1 MLVTNDL
8 STKYGFIIILA
19 QMETL
24 QDVWDSIIG
33 FLTKVGELFTT
44 NLFELGD
51 SKITLGTLFYFIFGF
66 IVLSFLARHFRDILV
81 NRILVKANVDKG
93 ARNSI
98 GLIFRVLFMFI
109 GSIAI
114 ITTAGI
120 DMSSLSLLAGALGV
134 GIGFGLQN
142 ITDNFISGIIILFE
156 KPIKV
161 GDRIVVGDTEGD
173 VINISVR
180 ATTILTNENV
190 SIIVP
195 NSEFISSRVINWS
208 HNDRNIRF
216 DLPVGVSYSEDPVKV
231 KEVLLKVANGNEHVL
246 KKPEPV
252 VFFDEF
258 ADSSL
263 NFTLGVWT
271 STFTDK
277 PRRLKSELYFEIFD
291 QFKKEGIEIPFPQRD
306 VYIKSPDP
314 KQSQDS

>member
-1 MLVTNDL
+1 M
-8 STKYGFIIILA
+8 I
-19 QMETL
+19 
-24 QDVWDSIIG
+24 
-33 FLTKVGELFTT
+33 
-44 NLFELGD
+44 
-51 SKITLGTLFYFIFGF
+51 
-66 IVLSFLARHFRDILV
+66 

-98 GLIFRVLFMFI
+98 GLITRVMFMFV
-109 GSIAI
+109 GSIFI
-114 ITTAGI
+114 IQTAGI

-161 GDRIVVGDTEGD
+161 GDRIVVGGTEGD

-180 ATTILTNENV
+180 ATTILTNENI

-208 HNDRNIRF
+208 HNNRNIRF
-216 DLPVGVSYSEDPVKV
+216 DLPLGVSYNEDPAQV
-231 KEVLLKVANGNEHVL
+231 KEVLLEVAKKNQHVL
-246 KKPEPV
+246 KNPEPI

-258 ADSSL
+258 GDSSL

-271 STFTDK
+271 STYTDK

-291 QFKKEGIEIPFPQRD
+291 QFKKVGIEIPFPQRD
-306 VYIKSPDP
+306 LHIKTQPVEVTP
-314 KQSQDS
+314 LSQNQD

>member
-1 MLVTNDL
+1 
-8 STKYGFIIILA
+8 
-19 QMETL
+19 METL
-24 QDVWDSIIG
+24 REVWDGLIEI
-33 FLTKVGELFTT
+33 LIKVGEVFTT
-44 NLFELGD
+44 NLFSLGQ
-51 SKITLGTLFYFIFGF
+51 SEISLGTILYFI
-66 IVLSFLARHFRDILV
+66 ISFTILTWMAKRFRNLLV
-81 NRILVKANVDKG
+81 NKILLRANMEKG
-93 ARNSI
+93 ARSSI
-98 GLIFRVLFMFI
+98 GLIARVMIMFI
-109 GSIAI
+109 GAI
-114 ITTAGI
+114 FIIQSAGI

-180 ATTILTNENV
+180 ATTILTNNNV

-216 DLPVGVSYSEDPVKV
+216 DIPVGVSYSEDPDEV
-231 KEVLLKVANGNEHVL
+231 KEVLLSVAEENTHVL
-246 KKPEPV
+246 KRPAPN

-263 NFTLGVWT
+263 NFTLAVWT
-271 STFTDK
+271 SSHTDK
-277 PRRLKSELYFEIFD
+277 PRILKSELYFSIFEK
-291 QFKKEGIEIPFPQRD
+291 FKEKGIEIPFPQRD
-306 VYIKSPDP
+306 VYIKSQPET
-314 KQSQDS
+314 

>member
-1 MLVTNDL
+1 MDTVKDAWTSLID
-8 STKYGFIIILA
+8 FI
-19 QMETL
+19 
-24 QDVWDSIIG
+24 SS
-33 FLTKVGELFTT
+33 VGELFTT
-44 NLFELGD
+44 TLFKLGE
-51 SKITLGTLFYFIFGF
+51 SQISLGTILYFIVGF
-66 IVLSFLARHFRDILV
+66 VLLSFLGKRFRNLLVDNIL
-81 NRILVKANVDKG
+81 LKANFEKG

-98 GLIFRVLFMFI
+98 GLIARVLFMFI
-109 GSIAI
+109 GSIFI
-114 ITTAGI
+114 IQTAGI

-161 GDRIVVGDTEGD
+161 GDRIVVGETEGD

-216 DLPVGVSYSEDPVKV
+216 DIPVGVSYKEDPVEIRK
-231 KEVLLKVANGNEHVL
+231 VLLEVAAANAHVL
-246 KKPEPV
+246 KHPEPH

-263 NFTLGVWT
+263 NFTLAIWT
-271 STFTDK
+271 STHTDK
-277 PRRLKSELYFEIFD
+277 PRRLKTELYFTIFEK
-291 QFKKEGIEIPFPQRD
+291 FKEKGIEIPFPQRD
-306 VYIKSPDP
+306 VYIKSNVTPTP
-314 KQSQDS
+314 PQS

>member
-1 MLVTNDL
+1 
-8 STKYGFIIILA
+8 
-19 QMETL
+19 MESL
-24 QDVWDSIIG
+24 QTVWDKVIY
-33 FLTKVGELFTT
+33 FLTKLGEVFTM
-44 NLFELGD
+44 NLFNLGD
-51 SKITLGTLFYFIFGF
+51 SKITLGTIIYFLVSF
-66 IVLSFLARHFRDILV
+66 IILTFLAKRFRNLLV
-81 NRILVKANVDKG
+81 NKILVKANMEKG

-98 GLIFRVLFMFI
+98 GLITRVMIMFI
-109 GSIAI
+109 GSIFI
-114 ITTAGI
+114 IQSAGI

-216 DLPVGVSYSEDPVKV
+216 DIPVGVSYQEDPDEVRQ
-231 KEVLLKVANGNEHVL
+231 VLLEVADENTHVL
-246 KKPEPV
+246 DNPSPH

-258 ADSSL
+258 GDSSL
-263 NFTLGVWT
+263 NFTLAIWT
-271 STFTDK
+271 STYTDK
-277 PRRLKSELYFEIFD
+277 PRKLKTELYFTIFEK
-291 QFKKEGIEIPFPQRD
+291 FKEKGIEIPFPQRD
-306 VYIKSPDP
+306 VYIKSQP
-314 KQSQDS
+314 KA

>member
-1 MLVTNDL
+1 
-8 STKYGFIIILA
+8 
-19 QMETL
+19 ME
-24 QDVWDSIIG
+24 
-33 FLTKVGELFTT
+33 
-44 NLFELGD
+44 
-51 SKITLGTLFYFIFGF
+51 
-66 IVLSFLARHFRDILV
+66 
-81 NRILVKANVDKG
+81 KG

-98 GLIFRVLFMFI
+98 GLITRVMIMFI
-109 GSIAI
+109 GSIFI
-114 ITTAGI
+114 IQSAGI

-216 DLPVGVSYSEDPVKV
+216 DIPVGVCYKEDPEEVKD
-231 KEVLLKVANGNEHVL
+231 VLLKVADENEHAL
-246 KKPEPV
+246 KHPAPH

-258 ADSSL
+258 GDSSL
-263 NFTLGVWT
+263 NFTLASWT
-271 STFTDK
+271 STHTDK
-277 PRRLKSELYFEIFD
+277 PRRLKTELYFAIFEK
-291 QFKKEGIEIPFPQRD
+291 FKEKGIEIPFPQRD
-306 VYIKSPDP
+306 VYIKSHVASTP
-314 KQSQDS
+314 QH

>member
-1 MLVTNDL
+1 MESLHNIWDKIIAFL
-8 STKYGFIIILA
+8 S
-19 QMETL
+19 
-24 QDVWDSIIG
+24 
-33 FLTKVGELFTT
+33 KVGELFTT
-44 NLFELGD
+44 NLFKLGD
-51 SKITLGTLFYFIFGF
+51 SNITLGTILYFIIGF
-66 IVLSFLARHFRDILV
+66 IILNYIARRFKSLLV
-81 NRILVKANVDKG
+81 NQILVKANMDKG

-98 GLIFRVLFMFI
+98 GLISRVMIMFI
-109 GSIAI
+109 GSIFI
-114 ITTAGI
+114 IQSAGI

-216 DLPVGVSYSEDPVKV
+216 DIPVGVSYQEDPVEV
-231 KEVLLKVANGNEHVL
+231 RNVLLDVARENEHVL
-246 KKPEPV
+246 KTPAPH

-258 ADSSL
+258 GDSSL
-263 NFTLGVWT
+263 NFTLAIWT
-271 STFTDK
+271 STYTDK
-277 PRRLKSELYFEIFD
+277 PRKLKSELYFSIFE
-291 QFKKEGIEIPFPQRD
+291 KLKEKGIEIPFPQRD
-306 VYIKSPDP
+306 IHIKSQPTT
-314 KQSQDS
+314 

>member
-1 MLVTNDL
+1 MDSL
-8 STKYGFIIILA
+8 K
-19 QMETL
+19 
-24 QDVWDSIIG
+24 DVWNAAID
-33 FLTKVGELFTT
+33 FLNEVGKLFTT
-44 NLFELGD
+44 KLFELGE
-51 SKITLGTLFYFIFGF
+51 SNITLGTILYFIISF
-66 IVLSFLARHFRDILV
+66 IILTLVAKHFRNLLV
-81 NRILVKANVDKG
+81 NKILVKANMEKG

-98 GLIFRVLFMFI
+98 GLITRVMIMFI
-109 GSIAI
+109 GAI
-114 ITTAGI
+114 FIIQSAGI

-216 DLPVGVSYSEDPVKV
+216 DIPVGVSYAEDPVEV
-231 KEVLLKVANGNEHVL
+231 KDVLMKVADENEHVL
-246 KKPEPV
+246 KHPAPH

-258 ADSSL
+258 GDSSL
-263 NFTLGVWT
+263 NFTLAIWT
-271 STFTDK
+271 STHTDK
-277 PRRLKSELYFEIFD
+277 PRRLKTELYFDIFER
-291 QFKKEGIEIPFPQRD
+291 FKEKGIEIPFPQRD
-306 VYIKSPDP
+306 IHVKTQPVITKLEE
-314 KQSQDS
+314 

>member
-1 MLVTNDL
+1 MESLKDFWESV
-8 STKYGFIIILA
+8 SQFLA
-19 QMETL
+19 K
-24 QDVWDSIIG
+24 IG
-33 FLTKVGELFTT
+33 EVFTT
-44 NLFELGD
+44 SLFKLGD
-51 SKITLGTLFYFIFGF
+51 SNISLGTIFYFLIGF
-66 IVLSFLARHFRDILV
+66 IVLSYLAKRL
-81 NRILVKANVDKG
+81 RILLVDKLLLKANVDKG

-98 GLIFRVLFMFI
+98 GLIARVLFMFI
-109 GSIAI
+109 GSIVLI
-114 ITTAGI
+114 QTAGI

-161 GDRIVVGDTEGD
+161 GDRIVVGNTEGD

-231 KEVLLKVANGNEHVL
+231 REVLLKVAEENKNVL
-246 KKPEPV
+246 KRPEPI

-271 STFTDK
+271 STYTDK
-277 PRRLKSELYFEIFD
+277 PRRLKSELYFKIFD
-291 QFKKEGIEIPFPQRD
+291 AFKKEGIEIPFPQRD
-306 VYIKSPDP
+306 LHVKSMVETTPPAPSSD
-314 KQSQDS
+314 

>member
-1 MLVTNDL
+1 MQSL
-8 STKYGFIIILA
+8 K
-19 QMETL
+19 
-24 QDVWDSIIG
+24 DVWSSIID
-33 FLTKVGELFTT
+33 FLTNVGEIFTT
-44 NLFELGD
+44 NLFSLGK
-51 SKITLGTLFYFIFGF
+51 SEITLGTILYFLISF
-66 IVLSFLARHFRDILV
+66 IILTFVAKRFRNLLV
-81 NRILVKANVDKG
+81 NKILVKANMEKG

-98 GLIFRVLFMFI
+98 GLITRVMIMFI
-109 GSIAI
+109 GSIFI
-114 ITTAGI
+114 IQSAGI

-161 GDRIVVGDTEGD
+161 GDRIVVGETEGD

-216 DLPVGVSYSEDPVKV
+216 DIPVGVSYKEDPEEVK
-231 KEVLLKVANGNEHVL
+231 KVLLQVANENEHAL
-246 KKPEPV
+246 KHPAPH

-258 ADSSL
+258 GDSSL
-263 NFTLGVWT
+263 NFTLAIWT
-271 STFTDK
+271 STHTDK
-277 PRRLKSELYFEIFD
+277 PRRLKTELYFAIFEK
-291 QFKKEGIEIPFPQRD
+291 FKEKGIEIPFPQRD
-306 VYIKSPDP
+306 VYIKSNVEPTP
-314 KQSQDS
+314 LQK

>member
-1 MLVTNDL
+1 
-8 STKYGFIIILA
+8 
-19 QMETL
+19 METL
-24 QDVWDSIIG
+24 QEVWSNIKAFFIS
-33 FLTKVGELFTT
+33 VGDLFTT
-44 NLFELGD
+44 TLFKLGQSD
-51 SKITLGTLFYFIFGF
+51 ITLGTLFYFIFGF
-66 IVLSFLARHFRDILV
+66 IILTYLGRRFRDVLVDKIL
-81 NRILVKANVDKG
+81 LKANVDRG

-98 GLIFRVLFMFI
+98 GLISRVLFMFL
-109 GSIAI
+109 GSIVI
-114 ITTAGI
+114 IQSAGI

-216 DLPVGVSYSEDPVKV
+216 DIPVGVSYAEDPEQVKN
-231 KEVLLKVANGNEHVL
+231 VLLDVARKNENVL
-246 KKPEPV
+246 KSPEPH

-263 NFTLGVWT
+263 NFTLAVWT
-271 STFTDK
+271 SKYTDK
-277 PRRLKSELYFEIFD
+277 PRILKTELYFEIFK

-306 VYIKSPDP
+306 IYIKSQPEN
-314 KQSQDS
+314 

>member
-1 MLVTNDL
+1 MQYFDIA
-8 STKYGFIIILA
+8 FLA
-19 QMETL
+19 IFRMMDSL
-24 QDVWDSIIG
+24 QSAWDSIIS
-33 FLTKVGELFTT
+33 FLTRVGEIFTT
-44 NLFELGD
+44 NLFTLGD
-51 SKITLGTLFYFIFGF
+51 SNITLGTIFYFIIGF
-66 IVLSFLARHFRDILV
+66 IILSYVARRFRDILV

-98 GLIFRVLFMFI
+98 GLITRVMFMFV
-109 GSIAI
+109 GSIFI
-114 ITTAGI
+114 IQTAGI

-231 KEVLLKVANGNEHVL
+231 RKVLLDVAKKSEHVL
-246 KKPEPV
+246 KNPEPI

-258 ADSSL
+258 GDSSL

-271 STFTDK
+271 ATYTDK
-277 PRRLKSELYFEIFD
+277 PRRLKTALYFEIFE

-306 VYIKSPDP
+306 LHIKTQPLEVKLP
-314 KQSQDS
+314 SQK